1 MLQLFTVNR
10 EAPEYQ
16 IQHNISAATFPNPHS
31 PLRLPPSNP
40 LPSHCVILTI
50 NRLYCF
56 FPPPA
61 CPEQHA
67 LKARFAPQS
76 HLMSTATVEV
86 SENPRAPACELALDA
101 SVPLPQET
109 ASKRIFYGWA
119 MLPLSMLVM
128 IATCPGQTFGITYFN
143 AKFRTAFDL
152 SQTQLSAT
160 YLVATVIASLALPYL
175 GGLSD
180 RYGLKR
186 SIIMAVSALALTCA
200 LASQVQGVV
209 TLFIMFTLLRMI
221 GPGMMS
227 LLANNTLATWFD
239 RRLGM
244 VSGMMQVAMACAIAT
259 VPMGIVYLI
268 NTFGWRGAYI
278 ALAAIL
284 GVGLVPLL
292 LFFYRESPAAFGQLP
307 DGARR
312 HNDEQFELATWGL
325 DVQQAMQ
332 HRAYWILLMATAMWA
347 LIGTGLIFHLDAIF
361 QGYGLGIQQSTRAI
375 GYMAAAMA
383 TMQILGGLLADRIPL
398 RWLVVNAVGLI
409 GVSCAML
416 ATQDLRLL
424 SASYITYGL
433 GQGLMTI
440 IAGTSWARYFGR
452 AHLGKIRGT
461 SLTAAIAGS
470 SLGPLVMGISTDYLG
485 GFAPSLWIFAGFA
498 GIISIAGFWATPP
511 VKHAV

>member
-1 MLQLFTVNR
+1 
-10 EAPEYQ
+10 
-16 IQHNISAATFPNPHS
+16 
-31 PLRLPPSNP
+31 
-40 LPSHCVILTI
+40 
-50 NRLYCF
+50 
-56 FPPPA
+56 
-61 CPEQHA
+61 
-67 LKARFAPQS
+67 
-76 HLMSTATVEV
+76 MSTATVEV
-86 SENPRAPACELALDA
+86 TEEPISATCELALEVG
-101 SVPLPQET
+101 VPLPQEAT
-109 ASKRIFYGWA
+109 PARIFYGWA

-143 AKFRTAFDL
+143 TKFRTAFDL

-186 SIIMAVSALALTCA
+186 SVIMAVSALALTCA

-209 TLFIMFTLLRMI
+209 TLFVMFTMLRMI

-244 VSGMMQVAMACAIAT
+244 VSGFMQVGMAGAIAT
-259 VPMGIVYLI
+259 VPVGIVYLI
-268 NTFGWRGAYI
+268 NSFGWRGAYV

-284 GVGLVPLL
+284 GLGLVPLL
-292 LFFYRESPAAFGQLP
+292 LFFYRESPAAIGQLH
-307 DGARR
+307 DGARS
-312 HNDEQFELATWGL
+312 HSDEHIQRAAWGL
-325 DVQQAMQ
+325 DVKQAMQ
-332 HRAYWILLMATAMWA
+332 HRAYWILLTATAMWA

-361 QGYGLGIQQSTRAI
+361 QSYGLGISHSTRAI

-383 TMQILGGLLADRIPL
+383 TMQILGGMLADRIPL
-398 RWLVVNAVGLI
+398 RLLVVSAVGLI
-409 GVSCAML
+409 AISCVML
-416 ATQDLRLL
+416 ATENLRLL
-424 SASYITYGL
+424 SPSYITYGC
-433 GQGLMTI
+433 GQGLMSI

-485 GFAPSLWIFAGFA
+485 GFAPALWIFASA
-498 GIISIAGFWATPP
+498 AAVISIAGFWATPP
-511 VKHAV
+511 AKSVA